1 MAEATPDGIADGYAS
16 ELRREILRSEIQRV
30 QVLAVVLAILL
41 VTTVTATTCLPGLLE
56 RIFRGRLAWWE
67 PLASIGPFAL
77 YEFIVLFVLSRRAS
91 RDGDF
96 PRYARFANAF
106 IETSLP
112 SVMILDAEPA
122 HGADGALRL
131 LAAAALFHVH
141 PAVDLA
147 ARLLAVAVDRR
158 PSRRCSSSCW
168 SSGSSRWSPIPPRP
182 STRCSTISP
191 AALCCCGAGVIAGI
205 VARSLRRQFD
215 KSVAAAAAR
224 DRITNMF
231 GQHVSPAVVDR
242 LLASRTDPPSEMR
255 EVCVLFLDI
264 RGFTAMT
271 RVRPADETVA
281 LLNDFFAEMIDVV
294 DRNHGII
301 NKFLGDGFLA
311 LFGAPL
317 EDPKAAVNALAAARG
332 MLEAVDRWN
341 KARPQTTL
349 RVGIGI
355 HLGEAVTGTVGSPQ
369 RKEYTVIGDTVNLAA
384 RLEQLTK
391 ETGSQLLV
399 SSSVH
404 RATTGADGA
413 TDLGPLPIRG
423 YDEECGYGRWC
434 ELVLRLRLQHERAR
448 LFEERLKPEGVPR
461 ASGSRAGSTAGGSP
475 STSGQPRRGPATSCW
490 RGGGA
495 RHVEPAAGK
504 GFEVLD
510 RYEAWPAATT
520 SAIVP
525 VCAATPAPRSRRSP
539 MSRC

>member
-1 MAEATPDGIADGYAS
+1 MNS
-16 ELRREILRSEIQRV
+16 
-30 QVLAVVLAILL
+30 
-41 VTTVTATTCLPGLLE
+41 
-56 RIFRGRLAWWE
+56 
-67 PLASIGPFAL
+67 
-77 YEFIVLFVLSRRAS
+77 IVLFVLRWRAAHDS
-91 RDGDF
+91 DF

-112 SVMILDAEPA
+112 SVVIFVLSHHMEPTTVFSFWPPMLYFVFILLSTLRLDFWLSLWTGAVAAVQQFLLVLWLIPLEPYSLSPE
-122 HGADGALRL
+122 HSLLFHLSRSIVL
-131 LAAAALFHVH
+131 LAA
-141 PAVDLA
+141 
-147 ARLLAVAVDRR
+147 
-158 PSRRCSSSCW
+158 
-168 SSGSSRWSPIPPRP
+168 
-182 STRCSTISP
+182 
-191 AALCCCGAGVIAGI
+191 GAIAGI
-205 VARSLRRQFD
+205 VAGSLRRQFD

-271 RVRPADETVA
+271 RVRPAGETVA

-349 RVGIGI
+349 RIGIGI

-391 ETGSQLLV
+391 ETGVAAPGLELGAPSH
-399 SSSVH
+399 H
-404 RATTGADGA
+404 RRRRRDRSRAAAD
-413 TDLGPLPIRG
+413 P
-423 YDEECGYGRWC
+423 
-434 ELVLRLRLQHERAR
+434 RLRQGSAGLEGGLTWYFAYGSNMNATAAVRGAAEAAKACAAGERIARPARWLAAR
-448 LFEERLKPEGVPR
+448 LQQAGAR
-461 ASGSRAGSTAGGSP
+461 ADRAQAAGNIVAGA
-475 STSGQPRRGPATSCW
+475 GR
-490 RGGGA
+490 GGA
-495 RHVEPAAGK
+495 RHAERAAGE
-504 GFEVLD
+504 GPRRARPLRGRGGRPLRAPD
-510 RYEAWPAATT
+510 RAGGARP
-520 SAIVP
+520 
-525 VCAATPAPRSRRSP
+525 TPARRSRRSP
-539 MSRC
+539 TSRC

>member
-1 MAEATPDGIADGYAS
+1 M
-16 ELRREILRSEIQRV
+16 
-30 QVLAVVLAILL
+30 
-41 VTTVTATTCLPGLLE
+41 
-56 RIFRGRLAWWE
+56 
-67 PLASIGPFAL
+67 
-77 YEFIVLFVLSRRAS
+77 
-91 RDGDF
+91 
-96 PRYARFANAF
+96 
-106 IETSLP
+106 
-112 SVMILDAEPA
+112 
-122 HGADGALRL
+122 
-131 LAAAALFHVH
+131 
-141 PAVDLA
+141 
-147 ARLLAVAVDRR
+147 
-158 PSRRCSSSCW
+158 
-168 SSGSSRWSPIPPRP
+168 
-182 STRCSTISP
+182 
-191 AALCCCGAGVIAGI
+191 IAGI
-205 VARSLRRQFD
+205 VAGSLRRQFD

-271 RVRPADETVA
+271 RVRPAGETVA

-349 RVGIGI
+349 RIGIGI

-399 SSSVH
+399 SSTVH

-423 YDEECGYGRWC
+423 YDEEVRVWK
-434 ELVLRLRLQHERAR
+434 V
-448 LFEERLKPEGVPR
+448 V
-461 ASGSRAGSTAGGSP
+461 
-475 STSGQPRRGPATSCW
+475 
-490 RGGGA
+490 
-495 RHVEPAAGK
+495 
-504 GFEVLD
+504 
-510 RYEAWPAATT
+510 
-520 SAIVP
+520 
-525 VCAATPAPRSRRSP
+525 
-539 MSRC
+539 